1 MKNKLAR
8 IFFLTVCLLM
18 IFSVS
23 AAAIVPYT
31 TYTYNV
37 DGMQQNSPH
46 AYVPQQ
52 VISSAS
58 IKQGLANRVNEIAA
72 DKYGENFLDL

>member
-46 AYVPQQ
+46 A
-52 VISSAS
+52 
-58 IKQGLANRVNEIAA
+58 
-72 DKYGENFLDL
+72 

>member
-23 AAAIVPYT
+23 GGCDCAV
-31 TYTYNV
+31 YNV
-37 DGMQQNSPH
+37 
-46 AYVPQQ
+46 YV
-52 VISSAS
+52 
-58 IKQGLANRVNEIAA
+58 
-72 DKYGENFLDL
+72 